1 MAKQQEKKYALS
13 LAGEFAVCA
22 ELLKRN
28 VPCNL
33 TFGNAKAA
41 DIILLGQGKERR
53 AWIVEVKTTDSTK
66 FVTNFFQKYPTP
78 QSGPHPDFWVLVR
91 FDRELASHFYIMTH
105 SEMAKAQM
113 RRNKMKKWASVVG
126 LDNVLLAQIE
136 QHENKWDTIV
146 SIVYKQK

>member
-1 MAKQQEKKYALS
+1 MAKQQETKYTLS

-28 VPCNL
+28 LPCNL

-53 AWIVEVKTTDSTK
+53 AWIVEVKTTNSNR

-78 QSGPHPDFWVLVR
+78 QSDPHPDFWVLVR
-91 FDRELASHFYIMTH
+91 FDRDLASHYYVMTH

-113 RRNKMKKWASVVG
+113 VRNQMDKWASVVG
-126 LDNVLLAQIE
+126 VDNVLLKHVV
-136 QHENKWDTIV
+136 QHENRWDKIAF
-146 SIVYKQK
+146 SD